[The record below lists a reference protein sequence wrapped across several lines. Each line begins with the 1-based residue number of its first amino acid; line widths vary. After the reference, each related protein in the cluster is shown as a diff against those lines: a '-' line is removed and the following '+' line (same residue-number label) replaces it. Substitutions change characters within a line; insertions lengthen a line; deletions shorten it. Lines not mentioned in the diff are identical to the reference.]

1 MLKRITTISLCVSLT
16 LSSLNAD
23 LIRELLNK
31 MPINS
36 LKEDSKVVVEEVVD
50 GIEKISMTAEDKEF
64 VNKKWDDLFKKI
76 ENAEETYNNLE
87 VAPESALFKSDKTSL
102 KKDLDKELSE
112 ILFLITEDKVA
123 LKYIKMIRELNKS
136 IQSEK
141 DKITKYKEQIVF
153 AKNKDEQ
160 TTYEKNIETSN
171 QTIQIHQTNIDK
183 IKESL
188 IFNLS
193 SAGINFNAEQVE
205 MLISRVDVDNI
216 LELTLV
222 YNNLKI
228 VTEQLGKLMEATKD
242 DIKATKKYYAM
253 FVILSEMIVYTQKQY
268 LNKMENVY
276 LPKISKVISDTES
289 IQIKTKMLMSS
300 NKDENYKATLNN
312 NLRNQSLS
320 FKTATLYK
328 KQLLQQK
335 ANVEKALKKSSLDLK
350 ITLNTFKTVQISF
363 TLLDIIKESRES
375 FNSLMNIQLPE
386 IIPFENKEMQVE
398 YNKITKEISEKT
410 N

>member
-1 MLKRITTISLCVSLT
+1 MLKRVTTISLCVSLT

-31 MPINS
+31 MPISS
-36 LKEDSKVVVEEVVD
+36 LKEDSKVVVDEVVD

-64 VNKKWDDLFKKI
+64 VNKRWDDLFKKI

-123 LKYIKMIRELNKS
+123 LKYIKMIRELNKN

-160 TTYEKNIETSN
+160 TKYEKNIETSN
-171 QTIQIHQTNIDK
+171 KTIQMHQTNIDK

-253 FVILSEMIVYTQKQY
+253 FVILSEMIVYTQNQY

-289 IQIKTKMLMSS
+289 IQVKTKMLINS
-300 NKDENYKATLNN
+300 NKDENYKATLDN

-335 ANVEKALKKSSLDLK
+335 ANIEKALKKSSLDLK

>member
-1 MLKRITTISLCVSLT
+1 MLKRVTTISLCVSLT

-31 MPINS
+31 MPISS
-36 LKEDSKVVVEEVVD
+36 LKEDSKVVVDEVVD

-64 VNKKWDDLFKKI
+64 VNKRWDDLFKKI

-112 ILFLITEDKVA
+112 ILFLIIEDKVA
-123 LKYIKMIRELNKS
+123 LKYIKMIRELNKN

-141 DKITKYKEQIVF
+141 EKITKYKEQIVF

-171 QTIQIHQTNIDK
+171 KTIQMHQTNIDK

-193 SAGINFNAEQVE
+193 SAGITFNTEQVE

-289 IQIKTKMLMSS
+289 IQIKTKMLINS
-300 NKDENYKATLNN
+300 NKDENYKATLDN

-335 ANVEKALKKSSLDLK
+335 ANIEKALKKSSLDLK

>member
-31 MPINS
+31 MPLNS
-36 LKEDSKVVVEEVVD
+36 LKEDSKVVVDEVVD

-171 QTIQIHQTNIDK
+171 KTIQMHQTNIDK

-289 IQIKTKMLMSS
+289 IQIKTKMLISS

-335 ANVEKALKKSSLDLK
+335 ANVEKALNKSSLDLK